1 MGGRDRTPSSTTW
14 FVNVVVIAVGV
25 VASHCVVSVVSVVI
39 VSNFVSDVFKVFKS
53 ILVVVIRY
61 VVTSFGKTSLCCCI
75 VMSLRRYVGKVP
87 GHWLV
92 IKCEI
97 VLFLS

>member
-25 VASHCVVSVVSVVI
+25 VTSHCVV
-39 VSNFVSDVFKVFKS
+39 NFVSDVFKVFKTC
-53 ILVVVIRY
+53 LVVFIRY
-61 VVTSFGKTSLCCCI
+61 VVTSFGKTSLRCYI

>member
-25 VASHCVVSVVSVVI
+25 VASHCVVSVVSVVKVVI
-39 VSNFVSDVFKVFKS
+39 KVFKTC
-53 ILVVVIRY
+53 LVVFIRY
-61 VVTSFGKTSLCCCI
+61 VVTSFGKTSLRCYI

-92 IKCEI
+92 IKCDI

>member
-1 MGGRDRTPSSTTW
+1 LGGRDRTPSSTTW

-25 VASHCVVSVVSVVI
+25 VASHCVVSVVSVVKVVI
-39 VSNFVSDVFKVFKS
+39 KVFKTC
-53 ILVVVIRY
+53 LVVFIRY
-61 VVTSFGKTSLCCCI
+61 VVTSIGKTSLCCCI

-97 VLFLS
+97 VLLS